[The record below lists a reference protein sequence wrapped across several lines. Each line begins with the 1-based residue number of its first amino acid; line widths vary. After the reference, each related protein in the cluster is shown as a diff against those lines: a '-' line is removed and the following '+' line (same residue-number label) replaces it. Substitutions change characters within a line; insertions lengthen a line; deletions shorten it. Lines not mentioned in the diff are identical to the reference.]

1 MRTRMQWTTAALAA
15 FGALLLAACASTR
28 LDGTWMRPEFA
39 GTRLSGPVLVVGVA
53 RDDTVRR
60 VYEDAMVAQ
69 LAARG
74 IDARRSYELAPAAL
88 QGDSEELLQ
97 QAARKAGA
105 AWLLSTAVIGQ
116 SREAVVTQDP
126 SLYMGWGW
134 RGWYRAYW
142 GLSYPLRTEVRTYS
156 VYTAQTVLTDV
167 ARDRIEWTA
176 RTRTTDPADV
186 ERETRGFVQV
196 IVGAMEKAGLVA
208 PASR

>member
-1 MRTRMQWTTAALAA
+1 MAAALS
-15 FGALLLAACASTR
+15 ALLLAACTSTR
-28 LDGTWMRPEFA
+28 LDGTWTRPEFA
-39 GTRLSGPVLVVGVA
+39 GTRLQGSVLVVGVA
-53 RDDTVRR
+53 RDDTLRR
-60 VYEDAMVAQ
+60 VYEDAMAAQ

-74 IDARRSYELAPAAL
+74 LRALRSYELAPGPL
-88 QGDSEELLQ
+88 QGDSEDMLQ

-126 SLYMGWGW
+126 NLYMGWGW
-134 RGWYRAYW
+134 RGWYRSYW

-167 ARDRIEWTA
+167 AHDRIEWTA

-186 ERETRGFVQV
+186 ERETRAFVAV
-196 IVGAMEKAGLVA
+196 IVGAMEKAGLLA
-208 PASR
+208 PAPN